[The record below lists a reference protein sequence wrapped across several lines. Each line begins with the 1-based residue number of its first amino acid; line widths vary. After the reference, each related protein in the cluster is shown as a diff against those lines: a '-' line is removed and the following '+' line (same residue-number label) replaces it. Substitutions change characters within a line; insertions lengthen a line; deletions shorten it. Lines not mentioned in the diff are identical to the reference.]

1 MCFVNYRTYICSHND
16 NRDIFKSIRALIRKS
31 YPASAFFTSFPFSI
45 FFYLVGNEF
54 SVSDSSGGQLRL
66 YHTSN
71 KNCDSKDK
79 SESQSDDDTKPI
91 IPVSA
96 FTKKNPTILHS
107 SQSSN
112 RSSNR
117 SSKRSTTT
125 TTKKG
130 RIVPTPIPPK
140 QLDADAV
147 IKSIE
152 AVERGNNYVYGDE
165 RRDESEDTSK
175 DSFKYEIVTFNKEQA
190 IAK

>member
-71 KNCDSKDK
+71 KNCDSKGK

-96 FTKKNPTILHS
+96 FTKKNPVILHS
-107 SQSSN
+107 SQSS
-112 RSSNR
+112 
-117 SSKRSTTT
+117 KRSTTTT

-152 AVERGNNYVYGDE
+152 EVERGNNYVYGDE

>member
-1 MCFVNYRTYICSHND
+1 MIIEISSNQLEHSLESPIQQAH
-16 NRDIFKSIRALIRKS
+16 
-31 YPASAFFTSFPFSI
+31 FSPVFHFLY

-96 FTKKNPTILHS
+96 FTKKNPVILHS
-107 SQSSN
+107 SQSS
-112 RSSNR
+112 R
-117 SSKRSTTT
+117 KSTTT

-152 AVERGNNYVYGDE
+152 EVERGNNYVYGDE